1 MSYVSVLTQ
10 DYERLMEFLSQ
21 VPVWKTEAA
30 FIRDN
35 LKENS
40 MPILDGLCWVEEDL
54 ATSVRLILYP
64 HEEDCTEPF
73 PVEDEREIIV
83 QSMVKALSTLDFGS
97 DDVGDIVND
106 RIADVIIEYMEE
118 IEE

>member
-10 DYERLMEFLSQ
+10 DYERLMEFLNQ
-21 VPVWKTEAA
+21 VPVWKTEATS
-30 FIRDN
+30 IRNN

-54 ATSVRLILYP
+54 ASSVRSILYP
-64 HEEDCTEPF
+64 YKEGCTELL
-73 PVEDEREIIV
+73 PVRDEHEALVHSIV
-83 QSMVKALSTLDFGS
+83 EALIMLDFGNNYVS
-97 DDVGDIVND
+97 DVVND
-106 RIADVIIEYMEE
+106 CIADVINKNTE